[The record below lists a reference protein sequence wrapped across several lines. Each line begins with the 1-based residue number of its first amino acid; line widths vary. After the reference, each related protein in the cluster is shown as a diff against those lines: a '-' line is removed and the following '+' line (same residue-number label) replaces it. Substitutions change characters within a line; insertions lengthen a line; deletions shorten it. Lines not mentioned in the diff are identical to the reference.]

1 MRKLRGDA
9 IRYVFAARFGLP
21 VGERP
26 LLSVHTFRQNVQL
39 SEGWHSIHLI
49 LLEDMMTVPAKCH
62 PSNGCYLHP

>member
-26 LLSVHTFRQNVQL
+26 LLSVHTFRQIVTL
-39 SEGWHSIHLI
+39 
-49 LLEDMMTVPAKCH
+49 
-62 PSNGCYLHP
+62 